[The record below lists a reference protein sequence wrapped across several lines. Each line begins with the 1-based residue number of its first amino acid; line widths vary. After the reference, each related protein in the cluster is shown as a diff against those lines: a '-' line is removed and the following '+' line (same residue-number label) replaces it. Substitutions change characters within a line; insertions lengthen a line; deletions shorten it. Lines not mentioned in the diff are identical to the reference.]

1 MAIRANPKL
10 IEELEPYGAEDVM
23 KCYHCG
29 NCSAVCP
36 FSADP
41 YVFPRRPM
49 RYLQMGLEEK
59 LRGQLDP
66 WLCYYCG
73 ECSDQCPRDA
83 EPGETMMS
91 LRRWLTSRYD
101 WTGISRLF
109 YKSWRWELGRHRP
122 RGDPHGH
129 RLHAVRH
136 VATAA
141 SRTTMAPRR
150 SCPVRSIHVF
160 DWALACVL
168 LVFLLSNAARM
179 WWFTVG
185 RDKELPVTLGSYA
198 ASLWMLPVH
207 FFTQI
212 RYSKCERKRPW
223 VIHLVLML
231 SYVTMLVLIMFF
243 LGDMAAGPRIDWS
256 VHVLGYLATAGLIAS
271 VILFLRSRRR
281 KSAAQYRHSHES
293 DWIFL
298 VLLLVVAVTGIL
310 QHILHRGGF
319 DAAAN
324 ITYVVHLSLVVPMLA
339 LEVPFSKWSHLAYR
353 PLAMYLAQVR
363 ATALARVERA
373 ERRRHDGGPKPRHR
387 STRPEGV
394 KRWLIHASA
403 STSATAAR
411 TSPRWSIAM
420 PSPRLRWHCP
430 ASSWQ
435 GRTSTCAPTP
445 ARR

>member
-1 MAIRANPKL
+1 MAVRANPKL

-109 YKSWRWELGRHRP
+109 YRSWRWELGAIA
-122 RGDPHGH
+122 
-129 RLHAVRH
+129 L
-136 VATAA
+136 VAILTAIGFTLFGMSNGSLSHYDGTQA
-141 SRTTMAPRR
+141 FLPS
-150 SCPVRSIHVF
+150 SKIHIF

-363 ATALARVERA
+363 ATALARVRA
-373 ERRRHDGGPKPRHR
+373 SG
-387 STRPEGV
+387 
-394 KRWLIHASA
+394 
-403 STSATAAR
+403 TAA
-411 TSPRWSIAM
+411 PRRGAEAQTQV
-420 PSPRLRWHCP
+420 HT
-430 ASSWQ
+430 A
-435 GRTSTCAPTP
+435 
-445 ARR
+445 